1 MKTVVH
7 DASVLIDLVSAGFLG
22 PWFKAGLA
30 AVTTSLV
37 WREVNRKSQK
47 AKFARFVG
55 SGDLRIVSISSEDMT
70 RIVRLQADLP
80 SRVTLEDASVLY
92 LSSTWGTILLTSD
105 KVLRRCAADRGI
117 EVHGLLWVF
126 DLLVSRG
133 KIPPGAAADRLEQM
147 AAPGTGRLPEKE
159 CRQRI
164 RKWRTE

>member
-1 MKTVVH
+1 MKTIVH
-7 DASVLIDLVSAGFLG
+7 DASVLIDLISAGLLG
-22 PWFKAGLA
+22 PWFKTRPA

-47 AKFARFVG
+47 AKIARFVE
-55 SGDLRIVSISSEDMT
+55 SGDMKVVSIGAEDMT

-80 SRVTLEDASVLY
+80 ARVSLEDASVLL
-92 LSSTWGTILLTSD
+92 LSSAREAILLTSD

-117 EVHGLLWVF
+117 EVHGLLWLL

-133 KIPPGAAADRLEQM
+133 KISPGAAAERLEHM
-147 AAPGTGRLPEKE
+147 AALGTGRLPEKE

>member
-7 DASVLIDLVSAGFLG
+7 DASVLIDLVLTGLFG
-22 PWFKAGLA
+22 PWFKTGPA
-30 AVTTSLV
+30 AKTTSLV

-47 AKFARFVG
+47 AQLARFVE
-55 SGDLRIVSISSEDMT
+55 SGDLKVVSIGAEDMT

-80 SRVTLEDASVLY
+80 ARVTLEDASVLF
-92 LSSTWGTILLTSD
+92 LSSARETVLLTSD
-105 KVLRRCAADRGI
+105 KVLRRCATERGI
-117 EVHGLLWVF
+117 EVHGLLWSL

-133 KIPPGAAADRLEQM
+133 KILPGAAADRLEQM
-147 AAPGTGRLPEKE
+147 AALGTGRLPEKE